1 MLRSEDIESALY
13 NIDRYGQHVVTLPL
27 MRWTQSGSAPALRKA
42 VAGKGGQGQGQ
53 GQGQGG
59 EKGGKEG
66 ESNTAHEGMSSDACL
81 ELADFRD
88 AWQVAL
94 RSALDVMVFA
104 LMVAW
109 LTFKAWQDNKFFSAT
124 LDADQDLNVSWQ
136 EISMYIYRNV
146 GSILNSLIVLLLVT
160 AAAVRLSQRH
170 GWASLPCLEATIS
183 ENSPIY

>member
-1 MLRSEDIESALY
+1 VLRSEDIESALY

-27 MRWTQSGSAPALRKA
+27 KRWTQSGSAPALRKA
-42 VAGKGGQGQGQ
+42 VSGKG

-66 ESNTAHEGMSSDACL
+66 EGSKADESMSSDACL

-94 RSALDVMVFA
+94 RSVLDVMVFA

-109 LTFKAWQDNKFFSAT
+109 LTFKAWQENKFFSAT
-124 LDADQDLNVSWQ
+124 LDTDQDLNVSWH

-183 ENSPIY
+183 ENSPIH